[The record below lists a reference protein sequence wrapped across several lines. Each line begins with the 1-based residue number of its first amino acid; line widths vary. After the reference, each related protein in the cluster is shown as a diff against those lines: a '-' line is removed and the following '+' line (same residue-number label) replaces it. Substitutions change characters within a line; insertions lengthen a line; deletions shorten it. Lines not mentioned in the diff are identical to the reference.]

1 MQQMI
6 RRFDELLAIK
16 ASKTDLLNIEADMEN
31 KASLYELEE
40 SEKKIQEE
48 LGENSKK
55 VQNFEF
61 MFEQFD
67 KNLQIA
73 ISDGVKKAIRKNLE
87 SEQQV

>member
-16 ASKTDLLNIEADMEN
+16 ASKTDLLNIEANMEN

-61 MFEQFD
+61 MFE
-67 KNLQIA
+67 
-73 ISDGVKKAIRKNLE
+73 
-87 SEQQV
+87 

>member
-61 MFEQFD
+61 MFE
-67 KNLQIA
+67 
-73 ISDGVKKAIRKNLE
+73 
-87 SEQQV
+87 

>member
-1 MQQMI
+1 MI

-16 ASKTDLLNIEADMEN
+16 ASKTDLLNIEANMEN

-73 ISDGVKKAIRKNLE
+73 ISDGVKKAIRKN
-87 SEQQV
+87 